1 MSLNAPRAACAHS
14 SPAPRRGFT
23 LVELLVVIGIIA
35 LLMSILLPT
44 LGRVREQANAIKCG
58 NQLRQIA
65 LATIAYCGA
74 NKDVLPDG
82 GEYAQQPH
90 DWVYWMTPGT
100 DPAGV
105 YDKIEDSMIVPYLG
119 TGTNRQPFICPSDDV
134 EVRASTS
141 GGRPPIRISY
151 SMNAYISSDSRARNL
166 GLRKLVQVVNP
177 TEKIWFMDEHQL
189 TINDA
194 LFVPRANGISDV
206 DQISDRHERK
216 RDNIKAGEGYGN
228 VAYVDGHV
236 ELTPRDR
243 IHYERYWHPLKK
255 FVDIPPPP

>member
-1 MSLNAPRAACAHS
+1 MSSIAQRGGRA
-14 SPAPRRGFT
+14 RQFFLGRGGFT

-44 LGRVREQANAIKCG
+44 LGRVREQANAINCG

-74 NKDVLPDG
+74 NKDRLPDG
-82 GEYAQQPH
+82 GEYTQQPH

-100 DPAGV
+100 DPNNK
-105 YDKIEDSMIVPYLG
+105 YDRIEDSMIVPYLG

-134 EVRASTS
+134 EVRRSNS
-141 GGRPPIRISY
+141 GRPPIKISY
-151 SMNAYISSDSRARNL
+151 SMNSYISADSRATAL

-177 TEKIWFMDEHQL
+177 TEKIWFMDEHHL

-194 LFVPRANGISDV
+194 LFVPRANGVTDV

-216 RDNIKAGEGYGN
+216 RDNLQAGEGYGN

-255 FVDIPPPP
+255 FVEIPPPP